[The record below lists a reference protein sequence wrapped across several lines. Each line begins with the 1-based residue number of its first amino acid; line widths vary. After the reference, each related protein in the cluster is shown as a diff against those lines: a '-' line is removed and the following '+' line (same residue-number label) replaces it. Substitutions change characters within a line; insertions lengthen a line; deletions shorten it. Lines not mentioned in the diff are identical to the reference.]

1 MNNQFMVDPI
11 SEVGRSVMQ
20 ATDNMTPEQKA
31 TYAQQ
36 NQMMGIAPQ
45 QALETMMAQQQQ
57 LRNFKPQQPTMPTVR
72 DKLAQA
78 VMQMQQGLGA
88 IPTGVM
94 NNASYAGGGIVA
106 FSEGGVSSDQV
117 DRILKKHPVSRTA
130 EDNEILRRAG
140 LQLER
145 RAPLPRD
152 SALARFDRFL
162 GTPFYREATA
172 APYASDE
179 EVAKGGTANLTNEA
193 IARMLGAEQVVQA
206 PVEDDMMQTMS
217 KGPTT
222 RGGPRKKDKD
232 SDKKQSADIARVT
245 ARPTAAP
252 AAAPAQETPSGYEA
266 RLEQI
271 RKLQEAQ
278 GIGGASSALAALLD
292 REEAAGRQQAADDRR
307 MALAQAGFAMAEA
320 AGRPGAKFLGAV
332 GAGGQSYVTGRAAAD
347 KAARDYQRTL
357 ARERI
362 NLQRADEALKMGNI
376 NLAIQLE
383 GQAEERAAKAR
394 EVASRNAL
402 AYYTAGLEA
411 TLGKER
417 TAATLRGQN
426 LETMLKISEQTA
438 EELGDLAMNPQYLK
452 AKPEDQARMRNAVME
467 RGNKMVGNMLG
478 AGALGDTKSL
488 SGGIKFLGFEG

>member
-1 MNNQFMVDPI
+1 MDNQFMVDPI

-106 FSEGGVSSDQV
+106 FSEGGT
-117 DRILKKHPVSRTA
+117 PYGTA
-130 EDNEILRRAG
+130 EDQLNTLIDQAEQKGDTYTATVLRTQLRKVLAAQKGQEFQIPQAWGGASQFAEFLRRDV
-140 LQLER
+140 EKSR
-145 RAPLPRD
+145 PY
-152 SALARFDRFL
+152 L
-162 GTPFYREATA
+162 GPAEPATE
-172 APYASDE
+172 PGD
-179 EVAKGGTANLTNEA
+179 
-193 IARMLGAEQVVQA
+193 
-206 PVEDDMMQTMS
+206 VEYDMMQTMS

-232 SDKKQSADIARVT
+232 SDKKQSTDIARVA
-245 ARPTAAP
+245 ARPVAV
-252 AAAPAQETPSGYEA
+252 PAQETPSGYEA

-292 REEAAGRQQAADDRR
+292 REEAAGKQQAADDRR

-320 AGRPGAKFLGAV
+320 AGRPGAKFLGAAGV
-332 GAGGQSYVTGRAAAD
+332 GGQSYVAGRAAAD

-383 GQAEERAAKAR
+383 GQAEERAAKAK

-438 EELGDLAMNPQYLK
+438 EELGNLAMNREHLN
-452 AKPEDQARMRNAVME
+452 AEPEEKTAMRNAVME

>member
-106 FSEGGVSSDQV
+106 FSNGGTPYD
-117 DRILKKHPVSRTA
+117 TA
-130 EDNEILRRAG
+130 EDQLNTLIDQAEQKGDRYTATVLRTQLRKMLAAQKGSEYKIPEAWGGASQLAEFLRRDV
-140 LQLER
+140 EKTR
-145 RAPLPRD
+145 PY
-152 SALARFDRFL
+152 L
-162 GTPFYREATA
+162 GPAEPATE
-172 APYASDE
+172 PSD
-179 EVAKGGTANLTNEA
+179 
-193 IARMLGAEQVVQA
+193 
-206 PVEDDMMQTMS
+206 VEDDMMQTMS

-245 ARPTAAP
+245 ARPAAP

-383 GQAEERAAKAR
+383 GQAEERAAKAK

-438 EELGDLAMNPQYLK
+438 NQIAALSMNAEYLN
-452 AKPEDQARMRNAVME
+452 AKPEEKTAMRNAIME
-467 RGNKMVGNMLG
+467 KGNKMVSNMLG
-478 AGALGDTKSL
+478 AGALGDTKKL
-488 SGGIKFLGFEG
+488 SGNIKFLGFEG

>member
-1 MNNQFMVDPI
+1 MDNQFMVDPI

-106 FSEGGVSSDQV
+106 FSEGGT
-117 DRILKKHPVSRTA
+117 PYGTA
-130 EDNEILRRAG
+130 ED
-140 LQLER
+140 QLNT
-145 RAPLPRD
+145 LID
-152 SALARFDRFL
+152 Q
-162 GTPFYREATA
+162 
-172 APYASDE
+172 
-179 EVAKGGTANLTNEA
+179 
-193 IARMLGAEQVVQA
+193 AEQKGDTYTATVLRTQLRKVLAAQKGQEFQIPQA
-206 PVEDDMMQTMS
+206 WGGASQFAEFLRKDVEKSRPYLGPAEPATEPGDVEYDMMQTMS

-232 SDKKQSADIARVT
+232 SDKKQSTDIARVA
-245 ARPTAAP
+245 ARPVAVP
-252 AAAPAQETPSGYEA
+252 AAASAQETPSGYEA

-292 REEAAGRQQAADDRR
+292 REEAAGKQQAADDRR

-320 AGRPGAKFLGAV
+320 AGRPGAKFLGAA
-332 GAGGQSYVTGRAAAD
+332 GAGGQSYVAGRAAAD

-383 GQAEERAAKAR
+383 GQAEERAAKAK

-438 EELGDLAMNPQYLK
+438 EELGNLAMNREYLN
-452 AKPEDQARMRNAVME
+452 AKPEEKTAMRNAIME
-467 RGNKMVGNMLG
+467 KGNKMVSNMLG
-478 AGALGDTKSL
+478 AGALGDTKKL
-488 SGGIKFLGFEG
+488 SGNIKFLGFEG

>member
-1 MNNQFMVDPI
+1 MDNQFMVDPI

-152 SALARFDRFL
+152 SALATFDRFL
-162 GTPFYREATA
+162 GTPFIREAVGS
-172 APYASDE
+172 PYASDAD
-179 EVAKGGTANLTNEA
+179 VAKGGTANLNEA
-193 IARMLGAEQVVQA
+193 LARMLGAEQAVQA
-206 PVEDDMMQTMS
+206 PVEDDMVQTIS

-232 SDKKQSADIARVT
+232 SDKKQSTDIARVA
-245 ARPTAAP
+245 ARPVAVP
-252 AAAPAQETPSGYEA
+252 AAASAQETPSGYEA

-292 REEAAGRQQAADDRR
+292 REEAAGKQQAADDRR

-320 AGRPGAKFLGAV
+320 AGRPGAKFLGAA
-332 GAGGQSYVTGRAAAD
+332 GAGGQSYVAGRAAAD

-383 GQAEERAAKAR
+383 GQAEERAAKAK

-438 EELGDLAMNPQYLK
+438 EELGNLAMNPQYLK
-452 AKPEDQARMRNAVME
+452 AKPEDQVRMRNAVME

>member
-106 FSEGGVSSDQV
+106 FSNGGTPYD
-117 DRILKKHPVSRTA
+117 TA
-130 EDNEILRRAG
+130 EDQLNTLIDQAEQKGDRYTATVLRTQLRKMLAAQKGSEYKIPEAWGGASQLAEFLRRDV
-140 LQLER
+140 EKTR
-145 RAPLPRD
+145 PY
-152 SALARFDRFL
+152 L
-162 GTPFYREATA
+162 GPAEPATE
-172 APYASDE
+172 PSD
-179 EVAKGGTANLTNEA
+179 
-193 IARMLGAEQVVQA
+193 
-206 PVEDDMMQTMS
+206 VEDDMMQTMS

-383 GQAEERAAKAR
+383 GQAEERAAKAK
-394 EVASRNAL
+394 EIASRNAL
-402 AYYTAGLEA
+402 AYYTANLEA
-411 TLGKER
+411 TLGKAR
-417 TAATLRGQN
+417 TDAVLRGQN
-426 LETMLKISEQTA
+426 LETVREISKQVT
-438 EELGDLAMNPQYLK
+438 EEIGNLAMNPQYAN
-452 AKPEDQARMRNAVME
+452 AKPEEQVRMLNAVRE
-467 RGNKMVGNMLG
+467 RGNKMVSSMFG